1 MKEYSEYK
9 ESGLFSVSKIP
20 IDWFVLRL
28 KNVGNLYGGL
38 SGKKG
43 DDFGKENSLF
53 NKFYVPFTNIANNDV
68 INPNQLE
75 TVEIFENEKQ
85 NEVQSGDLLFL
96 MSSENFDDIGKT
108 ALVKILPKNT
118 FLNSFCKGFR
128 IDNDIVDSR
137 FLNYLLQADEFRKSL
152 SKEAKG
158 FTRINLQVGKIT
170 NLGICVPNTFAE
182 QTSITNFLD
191 HQTSIIDTIISKKE
205 KLIELLKEKRQAVI
219 NEAVTKGLDS
229 TAKMK
234 DSGVEWLG
242 EIPEGWEVVKLKKI
256 ANAYGRIGYRG
267 YTTED
272 IVENGKG
279 AITISPSNMKGDFM
293 TFENCTYLNWNKYE
307 ESPEIKIFNKDIL
320 MVKTGSTYGKIGL
333 VKDLS
338 EKATINP
345 QLLVLKDIKINSEYL
360 FNLMRTPFIQY
371 QVETNVVGSTI
382 PTISQTKILNFQLP
396 IPPLDQVDKIV
407 EYMNQSMNNID
418 LTVQMVFS
426 QIEKLKE
433 YRQSLISE
441 AVTGKID
448 VRDWETKQKN

>member
-1 MKEYSEYK
+1 MMNYNGKLKSTNTWIGDIPFDWKVSKLKHYSNIVTGNTPSTNSEDNFTQMDGIPWVKPGDLNNFTPIK
-9 ESGLFSVSKIP
+9 ESNQYLSQKGVDYARIVRKGSVLI
-20 IDWFVLRL
+20 
-28 KNVGNLYGGL
+28 GGI
-38 SGKKG
+38 G
-43 DDFGKENSLF
+43 
-53 NKFYVPFTNIANNDV
+53 
-68 INPNQLE
+68 
-75 TVEIFENEKQ
+75 
-85 NEVQSGDLLFL
+85 
-96 MSSENFDDIGKT
+96 DIGKLGVAGVELT
-108 ALVKILPKNT
+108 TNQQIHSVEGKTEKI
-118 FLNSFCKGFR
+118 
-128 IDNDIVDSR
+128 NDEY
-137 FLNYLLQADEFRKSL
+137 LKYLLFVSIDELQKNSSSVVL
-152 SKEAKG
+152 SILTKTKLQDLTIVVPPLKEQ
-158 FTRINLQVGKIT
+158 F
-170 NLGICVPNTFAE
+170 
-182 QTSITNFLD
+182 SIANFLD
-191 HQTSIIDTIISKKE
+191 HQTSLIDTIIFKKE

-219 NEAVTKGLDS
+219 NEAVTIGLDPTS
-229 TAKMK
+229 KMK